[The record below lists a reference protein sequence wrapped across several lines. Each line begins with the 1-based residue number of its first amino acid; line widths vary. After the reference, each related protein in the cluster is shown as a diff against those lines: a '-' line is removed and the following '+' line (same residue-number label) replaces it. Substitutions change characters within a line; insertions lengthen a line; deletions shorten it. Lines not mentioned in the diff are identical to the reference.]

1 MITRVRAAAVFFL
14 AVTIALP
21 ATAQDVTSSS
31 PESTRGEIPV
41 DFEKWVGDFNG
52 MVKRRLVRV
61 LVVYSKTQYFFDRG
75 TQYGAAYELLRAFED
90 HLNQRLKTTHLKLH
104 IAFVPTERENLIPAL
119 LEGRGDLVAAAITI
133 TPERQQ
139 QVDFGTPMFTGI
151 NEIVVSGPQSP
162 AVATLEDLAGQEV
175 FVRKSSSY
183 WEHLERLNERFSQ
196 EGRPVITLRPAPEN
210 LEDEDLLE
218 MVNAGLIGLIIVD
231 DYTATLWANAFKQLV
246 LHPEIVVNT
255 GGQFAWMIRP
265 GSPRLQAAI
274 RRFAKAHRQ
283 GTAFGNMIVKKYAL
297 NPKLVTSATSAKEM
311 KKFQTMVGLFR
322 KYSDRYDMDYLLMMA
337 QGYQESRLDQNA
349 RSEDGAVGVMQIMP
363 ATGDD
368 LKVGDVTKLGPN
380 IHAGVKYLR
389 FMVDQ
394 YFEKEPMD
402 KLNKMLFA
410 LAAYNAGPER
420 IQQLR
425 REAVRRRLNPHVWFY
440 NVEVV
445 AADKL
450 GSETVT
456 YVSNIYKYYVAY
468 KLVTEQE
475 EERRKTREAIKKEAG
490 S

>member
-1 MITRVRAAAVFFL
+1 MATTVPARAVFLL
-14 AVTIALP
+14 AVTLTLP
-21 ATAQDVTSSS
+21 AAAQDPAPSS
-31 PESTRGEIPV
+31 PEPTRGEIPV
-41 DFEKWVGDFNG
+41 EIENWVGDFNG
-52 MVKRRLVRV
+52 MVKRRLVRA

-75 TQYGAAYELLRAFED
+75 TQYGAAYELLKAFED

-104 IAFVPTERENLIPAL
+104 IMFVPTERDALIPAL
-119 LEGRGDLVAAAITI
+119 LEGRGDLVAAAITV

-139 QVDFGTPMFTGI
+139 RVDFGTPMFTGI

-162 AVATLEDLAGQEV
+162 EVARVEDLAGQEV

-183 WEHLERLNERFSQ
+183 WEHLEQLNQRFSQ
-196 EGRPVITLRPAPEN
+196 EGRPAVRLRAAPEN

-231 DYTATLWANAFKQLV
+231 DYSARLWANAFKELV
-246 LHPEIVVNT
+246 LHPEIAIHT

-274 RRFAKAHRQ
+274 RGFAKAHRQ
-283 GTAFGNMIVKKYAL
+283 GTPFGNMVVKKYAL
-297 NPKLVTSATSAKEM
+297 NPKLVTNATSAKEM
-311 KKFQTMVGLFR
+311 KKFQSMVTLFR
-322 KYSDRYDMDYLLMMA
+322 KYSEKYDMDYLLMMA

-363 ATGDD
+363 ATGDE

-394 YFEKEPMD
+394 YFEQEPMD

-410 LAAYNAGPER
+410 LAGYNAGPER

-425 REAVRRRLNPHVWFY
+425 REAVRRRLNPNVWFY

-456 YVSNIYKYYVAY
+456 YVSNIYKYYIAY

-475 EERRKTREAIKKEAG
+475 EERRKTREAIQKEVG